1 MPSNHIPQVNIHTP
15 FLLIVQLH
23 QGQLCAIPLE
33 SPPNLVEL
41 SRDSIQALPN
51 SFADND
57 LLKAV
62 SYGAVV
68 SDQENTFTI
77 FILDINQA
85 WYSDKSAN
93 LIDNR

>member
-1 MPSNHIPQVNIHTP
+1 MPKNHISDVNIHTP
-15 FLLIVQLH
+15 FLIIAQLQ

-41 SRDSIQALPN
+41 SRDSIQALPE
-51 SFADND
+51 SCTYND

-62 SYGAVV
+62 SYGAVI

-85 WYSDKSAN
+85 WYGNKNTN
-93 LIDNR
+93 LIDNT

>member
-1 MPSNHIPQVNIHTP
+1 M
-15 FLLIVQLH
+15 LIVQLH
-23 QGQLCAIPLE
+23 QGLCAIPLE

-51 SFADND
+51 SFAQND

-62 SYGAVV
+62 SYGAVI
-68 SDQENTFTI
+68 SDQENSFTI

-85 WYSDKSAN
+85 WYGDKNTN
-93 LIDNR
+93 LIDNS